1 MNTTPDTAADGDGA
15 TFTPQQAAALLDE
28 ATWQARR
35 KLEPSPPWVGAT
47 RGVMV
52 PAALGAVWLS
62 VRGQN
67 PYTGPT
73 SADIPILLAFIALN
87 SALAVGFR
95 TRAGVGVRGP
105 SRLRPSEIAIATL
118 GWVAAAAVL
127 GGLAAAGL
135 SYRLYPTTVLIVPGL
150 TWAILMM
157 LRKDWRGF
165 AKGVAAA
172 VVGAAGLLATPA
184 GAWLVAGVGLCA
196 ALLGFAA
203 FAAWY
208 QRA

>member
-1 MNTTPDTAADGDGA
+1 MSNTSDTTADGNGD
-15 TFTPQQAAALLDE
+15 TFTPQQATALLDE

-35 KLEPSPPWVGAT
+35 KLESSPPWVGAT

-52 PAALGAVWLS
+52 LAALGATWLS
-62 VRGQN
+62 VRHQN

-73 SADIPILLAFIALN
+73 SADIPILIAFIVAN
-87 SALAVGFR
+87 AALALGFR
-95 TRAGVGVRGP
+95 HRAGVGVRGP
-105 SRLRPSEIAIATL
+105 SRLRPPEIAIAAAA
-118 GWVAAAAVL
+118 WVAAAALL

-135 SYRLYPTTVLIVPGL
+135 SYKLYPTTVLLIPGA
-150 TWAILMM
+150 TWAILML

-165 AKGVAAA
+165 AKGAA
-172 VVGAAGLLATPA
+172 VAIIGAVGLAATPA

-196 ALLGFAA
+196 MLLGFAVYT
-203 FAAWY
+203 AWR

>member
-1 MNTTPDTAADGDGA
+1 MNHTPDTTADGNGDA
-15 TFTPQQAAALLDE
+15 FSPQQAAALLDE

-52 PAALGAVWLS
+52 LAALGGIWLT
-62 VRGQN
+62 VRHQS

-73 SADIPILLAFIALN
+73 GADIPILIAFIVAN
-87 SALAVGFR
+87 FALATGFR
-95 TRAGVGVRGP
+95 ARAGAGVRGP
-105 SRLRPSEIAIATL
+105 SRLRPPEIAISAAA
-118 GWVAAAAVL
+118 WIAAAALL

-135 SYRLYPTTVLIVPGL
+135 SYKLYPTTVLLIPGA
-150 TWAILMM
+150 TWAILML
-157 LRKDWRGF
+157 LRKDWRGV
-165 AKGVAAA
+165 AKGAAA
-172 VVGAAGLLATPA
+172 AIVGAVGLAATPA

-196 ALLGFAA
+196 MMVGFAVYT
-203 FAAWY
+203 AWR

>member
-1 MNTTPDTAADGDGA
+1 MNHTPDTTAGGGNG
-15 TFTPQQAAALLDE
+15 TLTPQQAAAMLDE

-35 KLEPSPPWVGAT
+35 KLAPSPPWVGAT

-52 PAALGAVWLS
+52 LAALGAVWLS

-73 SADIPILLAFIALN
+73 SADIPILVAFIAVN

-95 TRAGVGVRGP
+95 LRAGAGVRGP
-105 SRLRPSEIAIATL
+105 SRLRRSEIAIAAAA
-118 GWVAAAAVL
+118 WIAAAVIL
-127 GGLAAAGL
+127 AGLAAAGL
-135 SYRLYPTTVLIVPGL
+135 SYRLYPTTVLIVPCL
-150 TWAILMM
+150 TWAALMA

-165 AKGVAAA
+165 AKGASATVIGA
-172 VVGAAGLLATPA
+172 VGLLATPA

-196 ALLGFAA
+196 MLMGFAA
-203 FAAWY
+203 FTAWR